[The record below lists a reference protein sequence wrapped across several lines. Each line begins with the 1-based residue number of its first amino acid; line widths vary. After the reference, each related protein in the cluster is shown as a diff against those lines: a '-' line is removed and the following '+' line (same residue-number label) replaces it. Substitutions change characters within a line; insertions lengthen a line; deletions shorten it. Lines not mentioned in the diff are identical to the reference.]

1 MTNKEDVKNLFK
13 EFLQTKP
20 SLEDF
25 QAKAKV
31 HGFSSVRVSSVN
43 GEQKMLTM
51 DYNPQRINVEM
62 EAPVK
67 TWNVVRVGNKEIREA
82 VVDMDKAT
90 VTTVDFIG

>member
-1 MTNKEDVKNLFK
+1 
-13 EFLQTKP
+13 
-20 SLEDF
+20 
-25 QAKAKV
+25 
-31 HGFSSVRVSSVN
+31 
-43 GEQKMLTM
+43 MLTM